1 MIRHFNY
8 TKRRRIPSD
17 RIDIRMKPGGDAA
30 SFDATINLADLE
42 LPPKARVF
50 VEAHYKSSYQRFDFG
65 TVDQVLPP
73 AERTLDEV
81 DRADAILFRVKVVD
95 TEGTLGRLV
104 AEVDDL
110 SPDDVGN
117 GTDRYCILL
126 VNFVDMG
133 EQLWRLDVG
142 EDRPMLCVNKL
153 IPGGAAFVKSD
164 PAFVGLVYPEIVR
177 QVLNHIL
184 LEEEWAGSDGLSG
197 WREMWIRFA
206 RQLAADEPSAD
217 ADEAARAEWIE
228 DVVCA
233 FCERQQLRTRL
244 VDSRTQER
252 A

>member
-1 MIRHFNY
+1 
-8 TKRRRIPSD
+8 
-17 RIDIRMKPGGDAA
+17 MKPGADAA
-30 SFDATINLADLE
+30 SFDASINLADLE
-42 LPPKARVF
+42 LPPKAKVF

-65 TVDQVLPP
+65 TVDAVSPP

-95 TEGTLGRLV
+95 TEDALGRLV
-104 AEVDDL
+104 AEADDL
-110 SPDDVGN
+110 SPDDAGD

-126 VNFVDMG
+126 VNFVEMG

-153 IPGGAAFVKSD
+153 IPGAAAFVKSD
-164 PAFVGLVYPEIVR
+164 PVFVGLVYPEVVR
-177 QVLNHIL
+177 QVLKHIVL
-184 LEEEWAGSDGLSG
+184 QEEWAGADGLSG

-206 RQLAADEPSAD
+206 RLLAADEPPAQ
-217 ADEAARAEWIE
+217 ADEAEREEWIE

-244 VDSRTQER
+244 VESRTQER